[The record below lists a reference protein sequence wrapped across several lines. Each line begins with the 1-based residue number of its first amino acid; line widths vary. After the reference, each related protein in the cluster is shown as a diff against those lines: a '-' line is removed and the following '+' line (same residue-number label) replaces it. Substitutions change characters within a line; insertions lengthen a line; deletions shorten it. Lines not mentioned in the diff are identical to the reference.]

1 MIGIKRAYERADSKD
16 GERILVDR
24 LWPRGLAKKDA
35 AIDLWIR
42 EVAPTKELRMW
53 FNHQPE
59 LFSEFKRR
67 YLGELEH
74 NHAVV
79 DLAHRIARKKVTLL
93 YAARDPANN
102 HAVVL
107 AQFLSDLVDQLAITR
122 RKS

>member
-1 MIGIKRAYERADSKD
+1 MISIKRAYESADSRD

-35 AIDLWIR
+35 AIDVWVR

-53 FNHQPE
+53 FNHRPE
-59 LFSEFKRR
+59 LFNEFRER
-67 YLGELEH
+67 YRGELTH
-74 NHAVV
+74 NHAAL
-79 DLAHRIARKKVTLL
+79 DLARRISRRKVTLV
-93 YAARDPANN
+93 YAARDPSHN

-107 AQFLSDLVDQLAITR
+107 AQFLSDIIDQLSIAS